1 MNKQDFTKIEELLEK
16 IYKTLIYVFLIVGFF
31 AFLYFRAYE
40 SDLLAVSIL
49 KTQPTIAP

>member
-31 AFLYFRAYE
+31 AFLYFG
-40 SDLLAVSIL
+40 LLIYL
-49 KTQPTIAP
+49 FLQ